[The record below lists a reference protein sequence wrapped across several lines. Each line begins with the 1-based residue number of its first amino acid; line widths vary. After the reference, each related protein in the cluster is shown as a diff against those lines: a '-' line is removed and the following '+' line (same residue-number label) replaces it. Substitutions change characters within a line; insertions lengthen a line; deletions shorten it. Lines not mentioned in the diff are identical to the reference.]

1 MGVFEQRTGADGD
14 RRLDGIE
21 EREEVGYQRVW
32 QLCPH
37 EMLQDFLVGGIAE
50 GNAPQVV
57 LVHELVEEVGTQ
69 HDGLGYLHGSVVE
82 LVEFGMA
89 LDDVVEECQTTAL
102 TAQRTVADAGK
113 VCIAVELQAVEDGY
127 DTDILHPT
135 VLDNGIE
142 NDLTMCIDIL
152 QFMPSHRL
160 QELRHG
166 EDGTG
171 TEPATHVI
179 ARNMIEH
186 RVVGNLE
193 DIVLQFLQRRH
204 AAHLFL
210 GLGVTEHEVAEA
222 HVHLYQLTQV
232 DIHLLRVL
240 VHETE
245 AFCLCFL
252 LVDNLRALKDEGN
265 ILVAPANL
273 AQQLQT
279 SLCITLLHM
288 TQTTFV
294 GLHRETGVRDDAQHV
309 VVVLLIPLHGFFVVG
324 GQHHLGTA
332 SFALG
337 CSMRVQGLGREVLRL
352 GQNIVVQIGQH

>member
-1 MGVFEQRTGADGD
+1 M
-14 RRLDGIE
+14 
-21 EREEVGYQRVW
+21 
-32 QLCPH
+32 
-37 EMLQDFLVGGIAE
+37 MLSR
-50 GNAPQVV
+50 N
-57 LVHELVEEVGTQ
+57 
-69 HDGLGYLHGSVVE
+69 
-82 LVEFGMA
+82 
-89 LDDVVEECQTTAL
+89 
-102 TAQRTVADAGK
+102 
-113 VCIAVELQAVEDGY
+113 AVEDGY

-152 QFMPSHRL
+152 QFVPCHCL

-166 EDGTG
+166 KDGTG

-204 AAHLFL
+204 SAHLFL
-210 GLGVTEHEVAEA
+210 GLGITEHKVAEA
-222 HVHLYQLTQV
+222 HVHLYQLTKV

-273 AQQLQT
+273 SQQLQT

-309 VVVLLIPLHGFFVVG
+309 VVVLLIPLAPPWDGLVCAG
-324 GQHHLGTA
+324 LQHEGSGPRSRSSSTGPEYSCTNWA
-332 SFALG
+332 ALRNKSG
-337 CSMRVQGLGREVLRL
+337 CCPRQAESSAHRL
-352 GQNIVVQIGQH
+352 P